1 MEQKTGENGGT
12 INYSIYIDGSYRR
25 SKNTSG
31 IGVLWIKDG
40 KVVYKYS
47 KGFKGGTNNIA
58 ELIAIY
64 VALCSIVKPINS
76 LEIVSDSEY
85 AIGSITK
92 DYWKPKK
99 NIMLIDEI
107 KNQLKL
113 TQKLVMNPIKFRHT
127 FGHSTDK
134 YNNIVDSLAQEASLN
149 YEERGNS

>member
-1 MEQKTGENGGT
+1 MEQKIGESGGT
-12 INYSIYIDGSYRR
+12 VNYSIYVDGSYRR
-25 SKNTSG
+25 SKKASG

-40 KVVYKYS
+40 KVVHKYS
-47 KGFKGGTNNIA
+47 KGFKNGTNNIA
-58 ELIAIY
+58 ELMAIY
-64 VALCSIVKPINS
+64 IALQSIIKPINS

-99 NIMLIDEI
+99 NVMLIDEI

-113 TQKLVMNPIKFRHT
+113 TQKLVTNPIKFRHT
-127 FGHSTDK
+127 FGHSIDK

-149 YEERGNS
+149 YDKGRDS